1 MSNKFKEKVRAR
13 MARTGETYMIAKAS
27 IERDKTAVIAA
38 DSDIQAPQ
46 SQGKNDLG
54 GQQI

>member
-1 MSNKFKEKVRAR
+1 MSNKFKEKVRAH